1 MALQDDLNQ
10 QQSILGGLLNQQ
22 SLFSGVNDA
31 STLKAKYG
39 IQDVGS
45 TYAPLF
51 KMLAQNNAKN
61 MRGAQLRAGGR
72 SASPGETFSDTQRNN
87 EQGFQ
92 GLLGSEGEA
101 KVNQGN
107 QVGQMLAQSLGA
119 QDAFNSNKYAQA
131 GNQANNVFG
140 NQLRSNQWD
149 LESRGPNFG
158 DIFGTIAGA
167 ASNPLAALLSPR
179 QK

>member
-1 MALQDDLNQ
+1 MALQDDLNN
-10 QQSILGGLLNQQ
+10 QQSILGGLMGQQ
-22 SLFSGVNDA
+22 SQFNGVNDA

-39 IQDVGS
+39 IQDVGE

-87 EQGFQ
+87 ENGFQ

-107 QVGQMLAQSLGA
+107 SIAQMLQQSLGA
-119 QDAFNSNKYAQA
+119 QDAFNSNKYAQG
-131 GNQANNVFG
+131 GNMANNIFG

-149 LESRGPNFG
+149 AKQQGPSG
-158 DIFGTIAGA
+158 WAIGA
-167 ASNPLAALLSPR
+167 ELLKDASNPLGQYLGR
-179 QK
+179 H

>member
-1 MALQDDLNQ
+1 MALQDDLTQ
-10 QQSILGGLLNQQ
+10 QQSILSGLMGQQ
-22 SLFSGVNDA
+22 SQFSGVNDA
-31 STLKAKYG
+31 GTLKAKYG

-61 MRGAQLRAGGR
+61 MRGAQLRAGR

-92 GLLGSEGEA
+92 GLLGNEGEA

-107 QVGQMLAQSLGA
+107 SIAQMLQQSLGA
-119 QDAFNSNKYAQA
+119 QDSFNANKYAQG
-131 GNQANNVFG
+131 GNMANNIFG
-140 NQLRSNQWD
+140 NQLKSNEWD
-149 LESRGPNFG
+149 LQSSGPNFG
-158 DIFGTIAGA
+158 DILGTLAGA
-167 ASNPLAALLSPR
+167 ASNPLAALLGPHP
-179 QK
+179 K